1 MKSPMVVSL
10 KPDADRKLL
19 WVTYSGDFSRS
30 EVEHTFHEILDGLE
44 RHKLNK
50 VLVDGTQILGHPKPL
65 ERFYYGKYAS
75 EAVAKAVNS
84 TKIEVPRFAYVLKK
98 PVLDPNRLGE
108 TAAVNRGMRVK
119 AFDNLKDG
127 LWWLG
132 ISADEV
138 NEF

>member
-1 MKSPMVVSL
+1 MVVSL
-10 KPDADRKLL
+10 KPDPDRRLL
-19 WVTYSGDFSRS
+19 WVSYSGDFSLS
-30 EVEHTFHEILDGLE
+30 EAELTFHEILDGLE
-44 RHKLNK
+44 QHKLNR
-50 VLVDGTQILGHPKPL
+50 VLVDGRQILGSLEPL
-65 ERFYYGKYAS
+65 ERFYYGKYAA
-75 EAVAKAVNS
+75 EAVAQFVNR
-84 TKIEVPRFAYVLKK
+84 TKIDVPSFAYVLKE

-138 NEF
+138 DES